1 MASLRMTLLD
11 LLNKDEQGADPS
23 FLRDG
28 VRLLAQ
34 ELMDA
39 EVTQLAGAGLHER
52 SENRLTYRNG
62 YREREWDTRVGTVDL
77 QIPKLRQ
84 GAYFPS
90 LLEPRRRHE
99 RALLAVVQ
107 EAYVHGVSTRAVDS
121 LAEALGLKGISKDQ
135 VSRICKE
142 LDGQVTA
149 FRTRRLDA
157 EYPYLM
163 LDATFEKVREN
174 GRVISMAI
182 LIATGVKATGEREV
196 VGVDVGP
203 AEDLEFWKAFLRQ
216 LVSRGLSG
224 VRLVTSDSHLG
235 LKQAVAEVLVGA
247 TWQRCR
253 VHFMRN
259 ALATVPKLAQQ
270 MVAATLRTIFAQPD
284 AASAHQT
291 VERVCRLFEKRYPQ
305 LVACL
310 REAETDVLAYYGFP
324 VEHRRQIWS
333 TNSLERLNREV
344 GRRCEVVGIFPN
356 RAALLRL
363 AGAVLEE
370 QNDEWA
376 VGRRYFSTESMNKL
390 FQPSNE
396 EVVKALL
403 ELESA

>member
-1 MASLRMTLLD
+1 MANLRMTLLD
-11 LLNKDEQGADPS
+11 LLNKEEQGADPS

-77 QIPKLRQ
+77 HIPKLRQ

-99 RALLAVVQ
+99 RALLSVVQ

-174 GRVISMAI
+174 GRVISMAV

-203 AEDLEFWKAFLRQ
+203 AEDLEFWRAFLRQ

-235 LKQAVAEVLVGA
+235 LKQAVAEILVGA

-270 MVAATLRTIFAQPD
+270 MVAATLRTVFAQPD
-284 AASAHQT
+284 ALSAKET
-291 VERVCRLFEKRYPQ
+291 IERVCRLFEKRYPQ

-310 REAETDVLAYYGFP
+310 REAETDVLAFYGFP

-390 FQPSNE
+390 YQPSNE

-403 ELESA
+403 DLESA

>member
-1 MASLRMTLLD
+1 MATLRMTLLD
-11 LLNKDEQGADPS
+11 LLNKEEQGADPS

-77 QIPKLRQ
+77 HIPKLRQ

-99 RALLAVVQ
+99 RALLSVVQ

-174 GRVISMAI
+174 GRVISMAV

-203 AEDLEFWKAFLRQ
+203 AEDLEFWRAFLRQ

-235 LKQAVAEVLVGA
+235 LKQAVAEILVGA

-270 MVAATLRTIFAQPD
+270 MVAATLRTVFAQPD
-284 AASAHQT
+284 APSAKET
-291 VERVCRLFEKRYPQ
+291 IERVCRLFEKRYPQ

-310 REAETDVLAYYGFP
+310 REAETDVLAFYGFP

-390 FQPSNE
+390 YQPSNE

-403 ELESA
+403 DLESA

>member
-1 MASLRMTLLD
+1 MANLRMTLLD
-11 LLNKDEQGADPS
+11 LLNKEEQGADPG

-39 EVTQLAGAGLHER
+39 EVTQLTGAGMHER

-77 QIPKLRQ
+77 HIPKLRQ

-174 GRVISMAI
+174 GRVISMAV
-182 LIATGVKATGEREV
+182 LIAVGVKATGEREV

-203 AEDLEFWKAFLRQ
+203 AEDLEFWRAFLRQ

-224 VRLVTSDSHLG
+224 VRLVSSDSHLG

-259 ALATVPKLAQQ
+259 ALATVPKVAQQ

-284 AASAHQT
+284 AESAHKT
-291 VERVCRLFEKRYPQ
+291 VESVGRLFDKRYPQ

-310 REAETDVLAYYGFP
+310 RDSETDVLAYFGFP
-324 VEHRRQIWS
+324 AEHRRQIWS

-376 VGRRYFSTESMNKL
+376 VGRRYFSQESMNKL
-390 FQPSNE
+390 TQPSNE

-403 ELESA
+403 DLESA

>member
-1 MASLRMTLLD
+1 MANLRMTLLD
-11 LLNKDEQGADPS
+11 LLNKEEQGADPS

-77 QIPKLRQ
+77 HIPKLRQ
-84 GAYFPS
+84 GSYFPS

-99 RALLAVVQ
+99 RALLSVVQ

-174 GRVISMAI
+174 GRVISMAV

-203 AEDLEFWKAFLRQ
+203 AEDLEFWRAFLRQ

-235 LKQAVAEVLVGA
+235 LKQAVAEILVGA

-270 MVAATLRTIFAQPD
+270 MVAATLRTVFAQPD
-284 AASAHQT
+284 APSAKEAI
-291 VERVCRLFEKRYPQ
+291 ERVCRLFEKRYPQ

-310 REAETDVLAYYGFP
+310 RDAETDVLAFYGFP

-390 FQPSNE
+390 YQPSNE

-403 ELESA
+403 DLESA

>member
-1 MASLRMTLLD
+1 MANLRMTLLD
-11 LLNKDEQGADPS
+11 LLNKDEQGADPG

-99 RALLAVVQ
+99 KALLAVVQ
-107 EAYVHGVSTRAVDS
+107 EAYVHGVSTRAVDH

-174 GRVISMAI
+174 GRVISMAV

-203 AEDLEFWKAFLRQ
+203 AEDLEFWRAFLRQ
-216 LVSRGLSG
+216 LVSRGLGG

-235 LKQAVAEVLVGA
+235 LKQAVAEVLVAA

-270 MVAATLRTIFAQPD
+270 MVAATLRTIFAQAD
-284 AASAHQT
+284 ADSARDT

-310 REAETDVLAYYGFP
+310 RDAETDVLAYYGFP
-324 VEHRRQIWS
+324 AEHRRQIWS

-363 AGAVLEE
+363 SGAVLEE

>member
-1 MASLRMTLLD
+1 MANLRMTLLD
-11 LLNKDEQGADPS
+11 LLNKDEQGADPG

-39 EVTQLAGAGLHER
+39 EATQLAGAGLHER

-99 RALLAVVQ
+99 KALLAVVQ
-107 EAYVHGVSTRAVDS
+107 EAYVHGVSTRAVDH

-149 FRTRRLDA
+149 FRTRQLDA

-174 GRVISMAI
+174 GRVISMAV

-203 AEDLEFWKAFLRQ
+203 AEDLEFWRAFLRQ

-235 LKQAVAEVLVGA
+235 LKQAVAEILVGA

-270 MVAATLRTIFAQPD
+270 MVAATLRTIFAQAD
-284 AASAHQT
+284 ADSARDT

-310 REAETDVLAYYGFP
+310 RDAETDVLAYYGFP

>member
-1 MASLRMTLLD
+1 MTLLD

-107 EAYVHGVSTRAVDS
+107 EAYVHGVSTRAVDN

-149 FRTRRLDA
+149 FRTRQLDA

-174 GRVISMAI
+174 GRVISMAV

-203 AEDLEFWKAFLRQ
+203 AEDLEFWRAFLRQ

-270 MVAATLRTIFAQPD
+270 MAAATLRTIFAQPD
-284 AASAHQT
+284 ADSAHDT
-291 VERVCRLFEKRYPQ
+291 LERVCRLFEKRYPK

-310 REAETDVLAYYGFP
+310 QEAETDVLAYFGFP

-363 AGAVLEE
+363 AGAILEE

>member
-1 MASLRMTLLD
+1 MANLRMTLLD

-39 EVTQLAGAGLHER
+39 EATQLAGAGLHER

-107 EAYVHGVSTRAVDS
+107 EAYVHGVSTRAVDH

-142 LDGQVTA
+142 LDGQVAA
-149 FRTRRLDA
+149 FRTRQLDA

-174 GRVISMAI
+174 GRVISMAV

-203 AEDLEFWKAFLRQ
+203 AEDLEFWRAFLRQ

-270 MVAATLRTIFAQPD
+270 MVAATLRTIFAQAD
-284 AASAHQT
+284 VDSAHDT

-310 REAETDVLAYYGFP
+310 RDAETDVLAYYGFP

>member
-1 MASLRMTLLD
+1 MANLRMTLLD

-174 GRVISMAI
+174 GRVISMAV

-203 AEDLEFWKAFLRQ
+203 AEDLEFWRAFLRQ

-270 MVAATLRTIFAQPD
+270 MAAATLRTIFAQAD
-284 AASAHQT
+284 ADSARDT
-291 VERVCRLFEKRYPQ
+291 LERVCRLFEKRYPQ

-310 REAETDVLAYYGFP
+310 RDAETDVLAYYGFP

>member
-1 MASLRMTLLD
+1 MTNFRMALLD
-11 LLNKDEQGADPS
+11 LLGKAEQGVGPT

-28 VRLLAQ
+28 LRLLAQ

-39 EVTQLAGAGLHER
+39 DVTEAIGAGPYER
-52 SENRLTYRNG
+52 TDKRVTSRNG
-62 YREREWDTRVGTVDL
+62 FREREWDTRVGTVEL
-77 QIPKLRQ
+77 AIPKLRQ
-84 GAYFPS
+84 GSYFPS

-107 EAYVHGVSTRAVDS
+107 EAYVHGVSTRNVDA

-142 LDGQVTA
+142 LDGQVHA
-149 FRTRRLDA
+149 FRTRPLTG

-163 LDATFEKVREN
+163 LDATFQKVREN
-174 GRVISMAI
+174 GRVLTMAVV
-182 LIATGVKATGEREV
+182 IAVGVRMTGEREV
-196 VGVDVGP
+196 LGVDVGP
-203 AEDLEFWKAFLRQ
+203 AEDQQFWLDFLRQ
-216 LVSRGLSG
+216 LVSRGLRG
-224 VRLVTSDSHLG
+224 VRLVTSDAHLG
-235 LKQAVAEVLVGA
+235 LKQAVAQVLTGA

-259 ALATVPKLAQQ
+259 ALSTVPKAAQQ

-284 AASAHQT
+284 SESARET
-291 VERVCRLFEKRYPQ
+291 MARIARLFERRYPK
-305 LVACL
+305 LVAVL
-310 REAETDVLAYYGFP
+310 QEAEVDILAYHSFP
-324 VEHRRQIWS
+324 MEHRRQVWS

-344 GRRCEVVGIFPN
+344 GRRCDVVGIFPN
-356 RAALLRL
+356 RPALLRL

-376 VGRRYFSTESMNKL
+376 VGRRYFSQESMNKL
-390 FQPSNE
+390 LEPSQE

-403 ELESA
+403 ELDTA

>member
-1 MASLRMTLLD
+1 MTNPRMSLLHLLD
-11 LLNKDEQGADPS
+11 KAEAGADPE

-28 VRLLAQ
+28 LRLLVQ

-39 EVTQLAGAGLHER
+39 EVTQLVGAGPYER
-52 SENRLTYRNG
+52 TDTRLTQRNG
-62 YREREWDTRVGTVDL
+62 YREREWDTRVGTMEL

-84 GAYFPS
+84 GTYFPG

-99 RALLAVVQ
+99 RALLSVVQ
-107 EAYVHGVSTRAVDS
+107 QAYVHGVSTRAVDH

-142 LDGQVTA
+142 LDGQVHA

-163 LDATFEKVREN
+163 LDATFQKVREN
-174 GRVISMAI
+174 GRVVSMAV
-182 LIATGVKATGEREV
+182 LIAVGVKATGEREV
-196 VGVDVGP
+196 LGVDVGP
-203 AEDLEFWKAFLRQ
+203 AEDYQFWLGFLRD
-216 LVSRGLSG
+216 LKDRGVTG
-224 VRLVTSDSHLG
+224 VLLVTSDAHLG
-235 LKQAVAEVLVGA
+235 LKAAVAQAFTGA

-259 ALATVPKLAQQ
+259 ALSSVPKQAQQ
-270 MVAATLRTIFAQPD
+270 MVAAMVRTIFAQPD
-284 AASAHQT
+284 LDSARET
-291 VERVCRLFEKRYPQ
+291 VSRVCRLFEKRFPQ
-305 LVACL
+305 LVAL
-310 REAETDVLAYYGFP
+310 LQEAEADVLAYYGFP
-324 VEHRRQIWS
+324 VEHRRQVWS

-344 GRRCEVVGIFPN
+344 GRRCDVVGIFPN
-356 RAALLRL
+356 RLSLLRL
-363 AGAVLEE
+363 SGAVLEE

-390 FQPSNE
+390 KEPSQE
-396 EVVKALL
+396 EVVQALL

>member
-1 MASLRMTLLD
+1 MTLLD

-34 ELMDA
+34 ELMEA
-39 EVTQLAGAGLHER
+39 EVTQLVGAGLHER
-52 SENRLTYRNG
+52 SESRVTHRNG
-62 YREREWDTRVGTVDL
+62 YREREWDTRVGTVGL
-77 QIPKLRQ
+77 EIPKLRQ
-84 GAYFPS
+84 GTYFPG

-107 EAYVHGVSTRAVDS
+107 EAYVHGVSTRAVDN
-121 LAEALGLKGISKDQ
+121 LAQALGINSISKDQ

-142 LDGQVTA
+142 LDAQVHA
-149 FRTRRLDA
+149 FRTRRLDG
-157 EYPYLM
+157 EFPYLF

-174 GRVISMAI
+174 GRVISMAV
-182 LIATGVKATGEREV
+182 LIAVGVKSSGEREV

-203 AEDLEFWKAFLRQ
+203 AEDLEFWLEFLRQ
-216 LVSRGLSG
+216 LVGRGLKG
-224 VRLVTSDSHLG
+224 VRLVISDSHLG
-235 LKQAVAEVLVGA
+235 LKAAVAQVLVGS

-284 AASAHQT
+284 LESAHQT
-291 VERVCRLFEKRYPQ
+291 VERVSRLFDKRYPK
-305 LVACL
+305 LVAVL
-310 REAETDVLAYYGFP
+310 QEAETDVLAYFNFP
-324 VEHRRQIWS
+324 LEHRKQIWS
-333 TNSLERLNREV
+333 TNSLERLNKEV
-344 GRRCEVVGIFPN
+344 SRRCDVVGIFPN
-356 RAALLRL
+356 RQALLRL
-363 AGAVLEE
+363 VGAVLEE

-376 VGRRYFSTESMNKL
+376 FGRRYFSQESMNKL
-390 FQPSNE
+390 LQPSNE
-396 EVVKALL
+396 EVVKTLL

>member
-1 MASLRMTLLD
+1 MANLRMTLLD
-11 LLNKDEQGADPS
+11 LLNKEEQGADPS

-39 EVTQLAGAGLHER
+39 EVTQLTGAGLHER

-99 RALLAVVQ
+99 RALLSVVQ

-174 GRVISMAI
+174 GRVISMAV

-203 AEDLEFWKAFLRQ
+203 AEDLEFWRAFLRQ

-235 LKQAVAEVLVGA
+235 LKQAVAEILVGA

-270 MVAATLRTIFAQPD
+270 MVAATLRTVFAQAD
-284 AASAHQT
+284 APSAKET
-291 VERVCRLFEKRYPQ
+291 IERVCRLFEKRYPQ

-310 REAETDVLAYYGFP
+310 REAETDVLAFYGFP

-390 FQPSNE
+390 YQPSNE

-403 ELESA
+403 DLESA

>member
-1 MASLRMTLLD
+1 MANLRMTLLD

-39 EVTQLAGAGLHER
+39 EATQLAGAGLHER

-142 LDGQVTA
+142 LDGQVNA
-149 FRTRRLDA
+149 FRTRQLDA

-174 GRVISMAI
+174 GRVISMAV

-196 VGVDVGP
+196 IGVDVGP
-203 AEDLEFWKAFLRQ
+203 AEDLEFWRAFLRQ
-216 LVSRGLSG
+216 LVSRGLRG

-235 LKQAVAEVLVGA
+235 LKQAVAEILVGA

-284 AASAHQT
+284 VDSAHDT

-310 REAETDVLAYYGFP
+310 REAETDVLAYYSFP

>member
-1 MASLRMTLLD
+1 MANLRMTLLD
-11 LLNKDEQGADPS
+11 LLNKEEQGADPS

-52 SENRLTYRNG
+52 SESRLTYRNG

-77 QIPKLRQ
+77 HIPKLRQ

-99 RALLAVVQ
+99 RALLSVVQ

-174 GRVISMAI
+174 GRVISMAV
-182 LIATGVKATGEREV
+182 LIATAVKATGEREV

-203 AEDLEFWKAFLRQ
+203 AEDLEFWRAFLRQ

-235 LKQAVAEVLVGA
+235 LKQAVAEIRSLHA
-247 TWQRCR
+247 QRAGNR
-253 VHFMRN
+253 PQARPADGGRHPPHR
-259 ALATVPKLAQQ
+259 
-270 MVAATLRTIFAQPD
+270 LRP
-284 AASAHQT
+284 
-291 VERVCRLFEKRYPQ
+291 
-305 LVACL
+305 
-310 REAETDVLAYYGFP
+310 G
-324 VEHRRQIWS
+324 
-333 TNSLERLNREV
+333 
-344 GRRCEVVGIFPN
+344 
-356 RAALLRL
+356 
-363 AGAVLEE
+363 
-370 QNDEWA
+370 
-376 VGRRYFSTESMNKL
+376 
-390 FQPSNE
+390 
-396 EVVKALL
+396 
-403 ELESA
+403 

>member
-174 GRVISMAI
+174 GRVVSMAI

>member
-1 MASLRMTLLD
+1 MANLRMTLLD

-34 ELMDA
+34 ELMDV

-149 FRTRRLDA
+149 FRTRQLDA

-174 GRVISMAI
+174 GRVISMAV

-203 AEDLEFWKAFLRQ
+203 AEDLEFWRAFLRQ

-270 MVAATLRTIFAQPD
+270 MAAATLRTIFAQAD
-284 AASAHQT
+284 ADSARDT
-291 VERVCRLFEKRYPQ
+291 LERVCRLFEKRYPQ

-310 REAETDVLAYYGFP
+310 RDAETDVLAYYGFP

>member
-1 MASLRMTLLD
+1 MANLRMTLLD
-11 LLNKDEQGADPS
+11 LLNKEEQGADPS

-77 QIPKLRQ
+77 HIPKLRQ

-99 RALLAVVQ
+99 RALLSVVQ

-174 GRVISMAI
+174 GRVISMAV

-203 AEDLEFWKAFLRQ
+203 AEDLEFWRAFLRQ

-235 LKQAVAEVLVGA
+235 LKQAVAEILVGA

-270 MVAATLRTIFAQPD
+270 MVAATLRTVFAQPD
-284 AASAHQT
+284 APSAKET
-291 VERVCRLFEKRYPQ
+291 IERVCRLFEKRYPQ

-310 REAETDVLAYYGFP
+310 RDAETDVLAFYGFP

-390 FQPSNE
+390 YQPSNE

-403 ELESA
+403 DLESA

>member
-1 MASLRMTLLD
+1 MANLRMTLLD

-39 EVTQLAGAGLHER
+39 EASQLAGAGLHER

-107 EAYVHGVSTRAVDS
+107 EAYVHGVSTRAVDH

-149 FRTRRLDA
+149 FRTRQLDA

-174 GRVISMAI
+174 GRVISMAV

-203 AEDLEFWKAFLRQ
+203 AEDLEFWRAFLRQ
-216 LVSRGLSG
+216 LVSRGLAG

-270 MVAATLRTIFAQPD
+270 MVAATLRTIFAQAD
-284 AASAHQT
+284 VDSAHDT

-310 REAETDVLAYYGFP
+310 REAETDVLAYYSFP

>member
-1 MASLRMTLLD
+1 MANLRMTLLD
-11 LLNKDEQGADPS
+11 LLNKEEQGADPS
-23 FLRDG
+23 CLRDG

-62 YREREWDTRVGTVDL
+62 YRERDWDTRVGTVDL
-77 QIPKLRQ
+77 HIPKLRQ

-99 RALLAVVQ
+99 RALLSVVQ

-174 GRVISMAI
+174 GRVISMAV

-203 AEDLEFWKAFLRQ
+203 AEDLEFWRAFLRQ

-235 LKQAVAEVLVGA
+235 LKQAVAEILVGA

-270 MVAATLRTIFAQPD
+270 MVAATLRTVFAQAD
-284 AASAHQT
+284 ALSAKET
-291 VERVCRLFEKRYPQ
+291 IERVCRLFEKRYPQ

-310 REAETDVLAYYGFP
+310 REAETDVLAFYGFP

-390 FQPSNE
+390 YQPSNE

-403 ELESA
+403 DLESA

>member
-1 MASLRMTLLD
+1 MANLRMTLLD
-11 LLNKDEQGADPS
+11 LLNKEEQGADPS

-77 QIPKLRQ
+77 HIPKLRQ

-99 RALLAVVQ
+99 RALLSVVQ

-157 EYPYLM
+157 DYPYLM

-174 GRVISMAI
+174 GRVISMAV

-203 AEDLEFWKAFLRQ
+203 AEDLEFWRALLRQ
-216 LVSRGLSG
+216 LVSRGLCG

-235 LKQAVAEVLVGA
+235 LKQAVAEILVGA

-270 MVAATLRTIFAQPD
+270 MVAATLRTVFAQPD
-284 AASAHQT
+284 APSAKET
-291 VERVCRLFEKRYPQ
+291 IERVCRLFEKRYPQ

-310 REAETDVLAYYGFP
+310 REAETDVLAFYGFP

-390 FQPSNE
+390 YQPSNE

-403 ELESA
+403 DLESA

>member
-11 LLNKDEQGADPS
+11 LLNKDEQGADPG

-34 ELMDA
+34 ELMDT
-39 EVTQLAGAGLHER
+39 EVTQLAGAALHER

-99 RALLAVVQ
+99 KALLAVVQ
-107 EAYVHGVSTRAVDS
+107 EAYVHGVSTRAVDH

-149 FRTRRLDA
+149 FRTRPLDA

-174 GRVISMAI
+174 GRVISMAV

-203 AEDLEFWKAFLRQ
+203 AEDLEFWRAFLRQ

-270 MVAATLRTIFAQPD
+270 MVAATLRTIFAQAD
-284 AASAHQT
+284 ADSARDT

-310 REAETDVLAYYGFP
+310 RDAETDVLAYYGFP

-363 AGAVLEE
+363 SGAVLEE

-403 ELESA
+403 DLESA

>member
-1 MASLRMTLLD
+1 MANLRMTLLD
-11 LLNKDEQGADPS
+11 LLNKDEQCADPG

-39 EVTQLAGAGLHER
+39 EATQLVGAGLHER

-99 RALLAVVQ
+99 KALLAVVQ
-107 EAYVHGVSTRAVDS
+107 EAYVHGVSTRAVDH

-174 GRVISMAI
+174 GRVISMAV

-203 AEDLEFWKAFLRQ
+203 AEDLEFWRAFLRQ
-216 LVSRGLSG
+216 LVSRGLGG

-270 MVAATLRTIFAQPD
+270 MVAATLRTIFAQAD
-284 AASAHQT
+284 ADSARDT

-310 REAETDVLAYYGFP
+310 RDAETDVLAYYGFP

-363 AGAVLEE
+363 SGAVLEE

>member
-1 MASLRMTLLD
+1 MANLRMTLLD
-11 LLNKDEQGADPS
+11 LLNKEEQGADPS

-77 QIPKLRQ
+77 HIPKLRQ

-99 RALLAVVQ
+99 RALLSVVQ

-157 EYPYLM
+157 EYPCLM

-174 GRVISMAI
+174 GRVISMAV

-203 AEDLEFWKAFLRQ
+203 AEDLEFWRAFLRQ

-235 LKQAVAEVLVGA
+235 LKQAVAEFWSGPPGSAAAFITPTSGLC
-247 TWQRCR
+247 RC
-253 VHFMRN
+253 
-259 ALATVPKLAQQ
+259 APAW
-270 MVAATLRTIFAQPD
+270 
-284 AASAHQT
+284 
-291 VERVCRLFEKRYPQ
+291 E
-305 LVACL
+305 
-310 REAETDVLAYYGFP
+310 
-324 VEHRRQIWS
+324 
-333 TNSLERLNREV
+333 LERR
-344 GRRCEVVGIFPN
+344 
-356 RAALLRL
+356 
-363 AGAVLEE
+363 
-370 QNDEWA
+370 
-376 VGRRYFSTESMNKL
+376 
-390 FQPSNE
+390 
-396 EVVKALL
+396 
-403 ELESA
+403 

>member
-1 MASLRMTLLD
+1 MANIRMALLD
-11 LLNKDEQGADPS
+11 LLNKDEQGVDPS

-28 VRLLAQ
+28 VRLLVQ

-39 EVTQLAGAGLHER
+39 EVSQLTGAGLHER
-52 SENRLTYRNG
+52 SESRLTYRNG

-84 GAYFPS
+84 GSYFPS

-99 RALLAVVQ
+99 RALLSVVQ
-107 EAYVHGVSTRAVDS
+107 EAYVHGVSTRAVDN

-174 GRVISMAI
+174 GRVISMAV

-196 VGVDVGP
+196 LGVDVGP
-203 AEDLEFWKAFLRQ
+203 AEDLEFWRAFLRQ

-284 AASAHQT
+284 AHSAQEA

-356 RAALLRL
+356 RPALLRL

-376 VGRRYFSTESMNKL
+376 VSRRYFSTESMNKL

>member
-1 MASLRMTLLD
+1 MANLRMTLLD
-11 LLNKDEQGADPS
+11 LLNKEEQGADPS

-77 QIPKLRQ
+77 HIPKLRQ

-99 RALLAVVQ
+99 RALLSVVQ

-174 GRVISMAI
+174 GRVISMAV

-203 AEDLEFWKAFLRQ
+203 AEDLEFWRAFLRQ

-235 LKQAVAEVLVGA
+235 LKQAVAEILVGA

-270 MVAATLRTIFAQPD
+270 MVAATLRTVFAQPD
-284 AASAHQT
+284 TPSAKET
-291 VERVCRLFEKRYPQ
+291 IERVCRLFEKRYPQ

-310 REAETDVLAYYGFP
+310 RDAETDVLAFYGFP

-370 QNDEWA
+370 QTTSGQSA
-376 VGRRYFSTESMNKL
+376 AATSA
-390 FQPSNE
+390 PSP
-396 EVVKALL
+396 
-403 ELESA
+403 